1 MMRCCNSA
9 SRSRKLILGTQL
21 ASARK
26 VKARNLMERNPAPSL
41 GKIRDTEGTFSA
53 IAPVS
58 TLRPPYRQ
66 GKGFSS
72 NDRERKSPQTPR
84 ATRG

>member
-58 TLRPPYRQ
+58 CFRRRSC
-66 GKGFSS
+66 G
-72 NDRERKSPQTPR
+72 ERKFPSTSF
-84 ATRG
+84 AS